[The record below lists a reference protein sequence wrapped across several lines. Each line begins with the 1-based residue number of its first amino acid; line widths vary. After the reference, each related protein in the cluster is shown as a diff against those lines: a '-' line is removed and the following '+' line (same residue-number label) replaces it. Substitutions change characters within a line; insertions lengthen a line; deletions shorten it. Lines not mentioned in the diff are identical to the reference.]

1 MSMRLNHG
9 EIIERAKRL
18 PAFPR
23 VVKDI
28 LETLDDEN
36 ATIGSLAHHVERDPV
51 ITARLL
57 ALANSAAYARGGR
70 ALKDVATAASL
81 MGVAKVRELVL
92 SISVAKFAQDSRVS
106 PYYWEHSVAVGVCAQ
121 EFARYGGVSADYAL
135 VAGLLHDI
143 GQLWM
148 AKFFPLE
155 FQQVR
160 MAVSAGTLKITE
172 AEQRLFGFDHCDI
185 GFTLADHWG
194 LPQAIAEAIYRH
206 HDPDPGLAEPL
217 VAVIHV
223 AEVVANALEL
233 TRRDENQ
240 VTSLSAAACAAL
252 GIDWSEGMGPLFGRI
267 EARAE
272 YACAVFR

>member
-1 MSMRLNHG
+1 MAIQLTHG
-9 EIIERAKRL
+9 EIIERAERL

-23 VVKDI
+23 VVNDI
-28 LETLDDEN
+28 LATLDDDN

-57 ALANSAAYARGGR
+57 SLANAAAHARAGR
-70 ALKDVATAASL
+70 AVKDVATAASL

-92 SISVAKFAQDSRVS
+92 SLCVARFAQDSRVS
-106 PYYWEHSVAVGVCAQ
+106 PYYWEHSVAVGVSAQ
-121 EFARYGGVSADYAL
+121 EFGRHGDVTADYAL

-160 MAVSAGTLKITE
+160 MAVSAGTQDITE
-172 AEQRLFGFDHCDI
+172 AERRYFGFDHCDI
-185 GFTLADHWG
+185 GFALANHWE
-194 LPQAIAEAIYRH
+194 LPGAVADAIYHH
-206 HDPDPGLAEPL
+206 HDPEPGLAEPL

-240 VTSLSAAACAAL
+240 VAHLSAAACAAL
-252 GIDWSEGMGPLFGRI
+252 GIDWSGDMGPLFGRI
-267 EARAE
+267 EARTGH
-272 YACAVFR
+272 ACAVFR